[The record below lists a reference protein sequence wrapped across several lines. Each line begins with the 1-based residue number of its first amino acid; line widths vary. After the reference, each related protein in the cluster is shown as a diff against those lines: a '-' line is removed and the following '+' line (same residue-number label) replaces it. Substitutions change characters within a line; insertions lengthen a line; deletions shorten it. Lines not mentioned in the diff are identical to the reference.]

1 MRNLSKKAKTIIAG
15 AAIAGLA
22 SAGGAYAYWTTTGS
36 GTGAGSTTAGVA
48 NQLSF
53 TQNPAGIPD
62 TSVALTPMFP
72 GDIAQPLTVRVRNT
86 SSESA
91 YVTSVGAYITTATSG
106 CTGADF
112 LIEGVSTGT
121 NLAPTPLPWS
131 AADLAAGAAANSVAT
146 LGVQFN
152 NTGSN
157 QNACKSAAV
166 TLHYVGN

>member
-22 SAGGAYAYWTTTGS
+22 STGVAYAYWTTTGT
-36 GTGAGSTTAGVA
+36 GTGTGSTTAGVA
-48 NQLSF
+48 NQLFF
-53 TQNPAGIPD
+53 TQNPAGALD
-62 TSVALTPMFP
+62 TPVALAPMFP
-72 GDIAQPLTVRVRNT
+72 GDTAQPLTVRVRNN

-91 YVTSVGAYITTATSG
+91 YVTSVGAYITTTSPG

-121 NLAPTPLPWS
+121 ISAPTPLPWT
-131 AADLAAGAAANSVAT
+131 AADLAAGAAANSVAAI
-146 LGVQFN
+146 GVHFN
-152 NTGSN
+152 NTGGN

-166 TLHYVGN
+166 TLNYVAN